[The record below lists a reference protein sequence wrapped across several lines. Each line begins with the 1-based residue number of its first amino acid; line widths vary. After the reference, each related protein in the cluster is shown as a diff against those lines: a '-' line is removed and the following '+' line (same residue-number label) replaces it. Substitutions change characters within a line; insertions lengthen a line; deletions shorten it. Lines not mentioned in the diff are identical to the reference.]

1 MNATATITFRTDPE
15 LKADVEEILGDIGMN
30 LSTAFNCFLS
40 KVRDVGG
47 IPFALS
53 RKSKHQRLVEAFEEA
68 KKETLS
74 PDVERCSDPNK
85 LHDFLF
91 S

>member
-1 MNATATITFRTDPE
+1 MTTTITFRTDAE
-15 LKADVEEILGDIGMN
+15 LKTEVEEILGDIGMN
-30 LSTAFNCFLS
+30 MSTALNCFMS

-53 RKSKHQRLVEAFEEA
+53 RKSKHQRLVEAYNEA
-68 KKETLS
+68 KELS
-74 PDVERCSDPNK
+74 NDPEAEYCDDPSK
-85 LHDFLF
+85 LRDFLL